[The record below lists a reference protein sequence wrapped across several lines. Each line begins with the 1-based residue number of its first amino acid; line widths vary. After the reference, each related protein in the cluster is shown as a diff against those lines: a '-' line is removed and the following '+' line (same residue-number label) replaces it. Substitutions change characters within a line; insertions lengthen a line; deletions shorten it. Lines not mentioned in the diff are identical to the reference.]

1 MRRGLLSAALLLAAL
16 GCGKKEGPA
25 AGEKFAVLNTSK
37 GAIKVR
43 LFAAEAPRT
52 VAHFIALAQ
61 GTKAWRDPRDG
72 KTKRAP
78 LYDGLLF
85 HRVIPGFMIQ
95 TGDPLGSG
103 EGEIGTTI
111 ADEIDPKRRF
121 DRPGLVGMASFGP
134 NTSGSQFFITLSP
147 NPDLNGRH
155 TIIGEV
161 VEGMI
166 VVKAISAVPRDLA
179 HEANRPLEPIV
190 LKSVVVTEKP

>member
-1 MRRGLLSAALLLAAL
+1 MRKGLLGAALFLAAL
-16 GCGKKEGPA
+16 GCGKKTAPA
-25 AGEKFAVLNTSK
+25 VGEKHAVLKTSK
-37 GAIKVR
+37 GTIKVR

-52 VAHFIALAQ
+52 VAHFIGLAT

-78 LYDGLLF
+78 LYDGVLV

-95 TGDPLGSG
+95 TGDPLGNG
-103 EGEIGTTI
+103 DGDIGTTI
-111 ADEIDPKRRF
+111 ADEIDPKRGF
-121 DRPGLVGMASFGP
+121 DRAGLVGMASFGP
-134 NTSGSQFFITLSP
+134 NTSASQFFITLSP

-161 VEGMI
+161 VEGMG

-179 HEANRPLEPIV
+179 HESNRPLEPIV
-190 LKSVVVTEKP
+190 LISVAITEKP